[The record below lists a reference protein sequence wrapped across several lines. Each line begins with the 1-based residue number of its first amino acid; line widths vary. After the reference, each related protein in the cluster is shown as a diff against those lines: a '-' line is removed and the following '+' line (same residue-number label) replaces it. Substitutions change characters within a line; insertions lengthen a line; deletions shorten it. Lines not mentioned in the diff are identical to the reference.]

1 MVRIEDECTHCAT
14 DNYSCLGDRC
24 PNMNVARY
32 YCDNC
37 KCEVDKLY
45 LYNGEQLCKD
55 CVLESLEVVGEW
67 I

>member
-1 MVRIEDECTHCAT
+1 
-14 DNYSCLGDRC
+14 
-24 PNMNVARY
+24 MNAKRY

-37 KCEVDKLY
+37 KCEVDELY